1 MRERASFLA
10 RRRATIVCALVVAL
24 LAVSASVVTAAPP
37 KPPPP
42 TPSPSPKPPPPTP
55 SPSPKDIQLRS
66 ELLFDLVFE
75 RGPATAVGSPGG
87 NRVVVPVSTGT
98 FEGPKLKGTV
108 IAPSGDAIILRQ
120 DGTGVLDLHLLLQT
134 DDGQKILMT
143 CRGIGYPNP
152 DGTLFARLQPLF
164 ETGAEKYAW
173 LNKVVAIGVFHQVPG
188 KISYR
193 IYQIL

>member
-1 MRERASFLA
+1 LA
-10 RRRATIVCALVVAL
+10 RHHGASALTALAAL
-24 LAVSASVVTAAPP
+24 LLVSGSLATAAPGNA
-37 KPPPP
+37 P
-42 TPSPSPKPPPPTP
+42 TPTPPAAPKEDT
-55 SPSPKDIQLRS
+55 LRS

-75 RGPATAVGSPGG
+75 RGQATSVGSPGG
-87 NRVVVPVSTGT
+87 NRVVVPVSTGI

-108 IAPSGDAIILRQ
+108 IAPSGDAITIRQ
-120 DGTGVLDLHLLLQT
+120 DGSSVLDLRLLLQT

-143 CRGIGYPNP
+143 CRGLAYPNP

-188 KISYR
+188 KVSYR
-193 IYQIL
+193 VYQIL

>member
-1 MRERASFLA
+1 MRRSARAVA
-10 RRRATIVCALVVAL
+10 ALVAAGIL
-24 LAVSASVVTAAPP
+24 IGGSIASARPP
-37 KPPPP
+37 EPPPATP
-42 TPSPSPKPPPPTP
+42 TLSPQ
-55 SPSPKDIQLRS
+55 DGQLRS

-75 RGPATAVGSPGG
+75 RGQATSVGSPGG

-108 IAPSGDAIILRQ
+108 IAPSGDAITIRQ
-120 DGTGVLDLHLLLQT
+120 DGSSVLDLRLLLQT

-143 CRGIGYPNP
+143 CRGLAFPNP

-173 LNKVVAIGVFHQVPG
+173 LNKVVAIGVFRQVPG
-188 KISYR
+188 KVSYR
-193 IYQIL
+193 VYQIL

>member
-1 MRERASFLA
+1 MARSHPA
-10 RRRATIVCALVVAL
+10 RRAGRVATALAAAAILVGSPA
-24 LAVSASVVTAAPP
+24 ATAEAPE
-37 KPPPP
+37 PPPATP
-42 TPSPSPKPPPPTP
+42 TPSPQ
-55 SPSPKDIQLRS
+55 DGQLRS

-75 RGPATAVGSPGG
+75 RGQATSVGSPGG

-108 IAPSGDAIILRQ
+108 IAPSGDAITIRQ
-120 DGTGVLDLHLLLQT
+120 DGSSVLDLRLLLQT

-143 CRGIGYPNP
+143 CRGLAYPNP

-173 LNKVVAIGVFHQVPG
+173 LNKVVAIGVFRQLPG
-188 KISYR
+188 KVSYR
-193 IYQIL
+193 VYRIL

>member
-1 MRERASFLA
+1 MYNIDLTPMFKVGAA
-10 RRRATIVCALVVAL
+10 VIAAAALVG
-24 LAVSASVVTAAPP
+24 SSVTAAESPTP
-37 KPPPP
+37 TPAPPP
-42 TPSPSPKPPPPTP
+42 SPAAEK
-55 SPSPKDIQLRS
+55 LES

-75 RGPATAVGSPGG
+75 RGPATNVGSPGG

-108 IAPSGDAIILRQ
+108 IAPSGDAITIRQ
-120 DGTGVLDLHLLLQT
+120 DGSSVLDLRLLLQT

-143 CRGIGYPNP
+143 CRGLAYAAP

-173 LNKVVAIGVFHQVPG
+173 LNRVVAVGVFRYVPG
-188 KISYR
+188 KVAYR
-193 IYQIL
+193 IYRIL